1 MPRALTAEVMNG
13 GQIFF
18 FKYMYHNFL
27 DPGCEEWRKHGVK
40 ADFKFSDLSP
50 QVSNSAK
57 YCNQEA

>member
-1 MPRALTAEVMNG
+1 MVVRF
-13 GQIFF
+13 FF